1 LDADGSGPLDSTQ
14 AALASQ
20 ISMGRSDI
28 SGHEIA
34 VLIKSVVK
42 IVCKER
48 SAQPT
53 MAFVARNN
61 TEGATRQPK
70 PV

>member
-1 LDADGSGPLDSTQ
+1 LDADGSSPLDSTQ

-34 VLIKSVVK
+34 VLIKSVV
-42 IVCKER
+42 
-48 SAQPT
+48 
-53 MAFVARNN
+53 
-61 TEGATRQPK
+61 
-70 PV
+70 